1 MNFLIKF
8 LPNRFVDTIKI
19 QKSQPKSNVETYMT
33 FSHYQ
38 QVKRNAG
45 DIRRTPF
52 VICIYLPTE
61 GRDLTTDVV
70 SEANRAFIVS
80 SGPIR
85 PIIDF
90 PKSTIGSRD
99 YKFQSRWYDE
109 FEWLE
114 YSL

>member
-1 MNFLIKF
+1 M
-8 LPNRFVDTIKI
+8 
-19 QKSQPKSNVETYMT
+19 
-33 FSHYQ
+33 
-38 QVKRNAG
+38 
-45 DIRRTPF
+45 
-52 VICIYLPTE
+52 E
-61 GRDLTTDVV
+61 GLEARDPATDVV
-70 SEANRAFIVS
+70 NEAKRAFIVS

-114 YSL
+114 YSIAKDAVFCFYCRCFGTLGMYN

>member
-1 MNFLIKF
+1 M
-8 LPNRFVDTIKI
+8 
-19 QKSQPKSNVETYMT
+19 
-33 FSHYQ
+33 
-38 QVKRNAG
+38 
-45 DIRRTPF
+45 
-52 VICIYLPTE
+52 E
-61 GRDLTTDVV
+61 GLEARDPATDVV
-70 SEANRAFIVS
+70 NEATRAFIVS

-114 YSL
+114 YSVAKDAVFCFYCRCFGTLGMYNYNF